1 MKLALVVPG
10 GVDRTG
16 VDHVIPS
23 VLWLIE
29 RLARRHEVHVFAMRQ
44 EPRPGTWELFGARV
58 HNIGTARGS
67 TRRLLARFGVL
78 HREEARPFDIVH
90 AFFGWCGASAAVIGW
105 RYRVPVLFHPAGGE
119 FVAMPD
125 IHYGMRTSARGRI
138 GLRVALAA
146 AHRVTVASRYMQDL
160 AQACGASAERVPLGV
175 ALDRW
180 PRLEPHSRTASRP
193 LRLLHVGDIRPVKD
207 QTMLM
212 AAAGHLRDAGLEFT
226 LDIVGLD
233 TMDGAVQRSA
243 SARRVESVTRWHG
256 VLRRDAL
263 RELMEQA
270 DILLVPSRHEAG
282 PLVVLEAAVAGVPTV
297 GTAVGH
303 VAEWAPHAAVSVAV
317 GDAVALAR
325 ETASLAADEPRR
337 LRIAREAQRR
347 AIAIDADNTAAA
359 FEQIY
364 EELLSH
370 R

>member
-1 MKLALVVPG
+1 
-10 GVDRTG
+10 
-16 VDHVIPS
+16 
-23 VLWLIE
+23 
-29 RLARRHEVHVFAMRQ
+29 
-44 EPRPGTWELFGARV
+44 
-58 HNIGTARGS
+58 
-67 TRRLLARFGVL
+67 
-78 HREEARPFDIVH
+78 
-90 AFFGWCGASAAVIGW
+90 
-105 RYRVPVLFHPAGGE
+105 
-119 FVAMPD
+119 
-125 IHYGMRTSARGRI
+125 
-138 GLRVALAA
+138 
-146 AHRVTVASRYMQDL
+146 
-160 AQACGASAERVPLGV
+160 
-175 ALDRW
+175 
-180 PRLEPHSRTASRP
+180 
-193 LRLLHVGDIRPVKD
+193 
-207 QTMLM
+207 MLM